1 MIIMIT
7 IFHVFF
13 QASFGDFAPYLIT
26 VDESLDALN
35 EELPFPITMT
45 RFRPNIVVSG
55 LKAFQEVHLRTIR
68 GLFEF
73 LCVCVC
79 VCVCVCNAFGEG
91 EMDFGLGYTRVVREL
106 TLM

>member
-1 MIIMIT
+1 MIT

-55 LKAFQEVHLRTIR
+55 LKAFEEVHLPTAR

-73 LCVCVC
+73 FFL
-79 VCVCVCNAFGEG
+79 CVCNAFVEG
-91 EMDFGLGYTRVVREL
+91 KMGWTLDLDIYVSLGS
-106 TLM
+106 

>member
-1 MIIMIT
+1 MIT

-55 LKAFQEVHLRTIR
+55 LKAFEEVHLPTAR
-68 GLFEF
+68 GLFESLF
-73 LCVCVC
+73 LCVMPLWRARWDGLWTWIYSTCVI
-79 VCVCVCNAFGEG
+79 
-91 EMDFGLGYTRVVREL
+91 REL